1 MVERGGKF
9 MVGEPLVI
17 AIWLSDG
24 HEKIMNHTINKFL
37 SILVVDIQA

>member
-17 AIWLSDG
+17 ARWLLDG
-24 HEKIMNHTINKFL
+24 HEKTENHTTNKFL
-37 SILVVDIQA
+37 SILVVDLQA